1 MKTVVITGI
10 GCISALGND
19 VSSTWRNICSGHC
32 AISRVRVEAQ
42 NQPSLVFEGLAAA
55 VNEQRFDALVERFGR
70 QAIRNVERISNLAA
84 VATLE
89 ALTDASLSPGCAEL
103 QNASIVYGCA
113 SGGNSTIEAGY
124 QRLFDIKARNVHPL
138 TIPRYMSSGSA
149 SHISMLFGITGLS
162 FAVSSACS
170 SSAHAIGEGMHLIR
184 SGRAEVVVVGG
195 SDASVTYGA
204 LIGWRALQAAS
215 EDACRPFS
223 LGRSGTAIGE
233 GAATLILEEAESARR
248 RGAKIYAEL
257 IGYGA
262 SSDAAHLTKPNIA
275 SAARAIRQ
283 AHSDAGL
290 PVEEPLLISAHGT
303 GTLINDNAEAA
314 AMKTVYGDTLKNC
327 TVIATKSAHG
337 HLLGAAGAMEF
348 ILAVLAINEGVAP
361 PVLNYM
367 AKDPECDLPLAL
379 EARQIDHRSA
389 ISTSFAFGG
398 LNCALIARCL

>member
-1 MKTVVITGI
+1 MNDVVITGM
-10 GCISALGND
+10 GCVSALGSD
-19 VSSTWRNICSGHC
+19 VRSTWRNICSGLC

-42 NQPSLVFEGLAAA
+42 NQPALAFEGLAA
-55 VNEQRFDALVERFGR
+55 VVEEQRFDGLVERFGR
-70 QAIRNVERISNLAA
+70 QAIRNVERVSNLAA

-89 ALTDASLSPGCAEL
+89 ALTDASLSPGCPEL
-103 QNASIVYGCA
+103 RNASIVYGCA
-113 SGGNSTIEAGY
+113 SGGNSTIESGY
-124 QRLFDIKARNVHPL
+124 QRLFDAKASSVHPL
-138 TIPRYMSSGSA
+138 TIPRYMSSGST

-215 EDACRPFS
+215 DDACRPFS

-233 GAATLILEEAESARR
+233 GAATLVLEDARSARR

-257 IGYGA
+257 LGYGA
-262 SSDAAHLTKPNIA
+262 SADAAHLTKPNVA

-283 AHSDAGL
+283 AHDDAGVPL
-290 PVEEPLLISAHGT
+290 AEPLLISAHGT

-314 AMKTVYGDTLKNC
+314 ALKAIYGDALADC

-348 ILAVLAINEGVAP
+348 ILAVLSINHGVAP
-361 PVLNYM
+361 PVLNYL
-367 AKDPECDLPLAL
+367 AKDPDCDLPLAL
-379 EARQIDHRSA
+379 QLRPIGHRSA

-398 LNCALIARCL
+398 LNCALIARLP